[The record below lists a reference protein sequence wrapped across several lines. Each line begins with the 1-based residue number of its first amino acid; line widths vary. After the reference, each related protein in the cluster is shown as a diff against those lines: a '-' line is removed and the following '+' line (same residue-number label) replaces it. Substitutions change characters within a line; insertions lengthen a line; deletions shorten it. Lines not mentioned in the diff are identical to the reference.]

1 MERSEKL
8 CVTNNPGNRSNLQ
21 IQEIIH
27 DDIISDL
34 TNRFDYSNI
43 TDNNSIIIEENK
55 TTYEILTTRNKNKN
69 NITSNI
75 DFGECESILREYYDI
90 DGNQSIYILKMDT
103 YLDGKTGP
111 TVVYELF
118 SPSVLGNLEQLD
130 ISICEGEKVSISYS
144 MYLEN
149 PELYDKNNPIYSD
162 ICHPYTSEDGLDMTL
177 SSKQQDYVNNNKSL
191 CEENCEYTGYDK
203 INQFVQCNCDI
214 KDSSTMISDI
224 KVDKSKLY
232 DFMGIDKL
240 ANFDVLKCVNLIVQ
254 KEYLIGNIGFYAFMP
269 SFICYFFA
277 VIIFYAKDLNA
288 IKIKINNLVIA
299 KKNLEYLRDRKKKLI
314 EDEIKN
320 RKDKYVQPVFL
331 QFMNKKKMI
340 KSEVNRADI
349 NIYNVE
355 NDKLITNEKSSTKFK
370 LNDTIE
376 EKVTEEDIPEDSSA
390 ARIKPPTNTIINVNN
405 IHNDI
410 IIVKKGSN
418 NANPPKTSG
427 SSKKSKKNKVSEDL
441 EFLSLN
447 VDFRVKIEQIEK
459 EENKMKVFLKK
470 NDKELNDLNF
480 KSAVKNDNR
489 TFGRMYFSFLKAEH
503 LLVRIINK
511 KDYNSMI
518 VKLYL
523 FLYNTGLSYTVNGL
537 FFDDEAI
544 EQIFADGGQFNFI
557 NQIPQIIYSSIIS
570 FILFSILDYL
580 ALTEDSV
587 LGIKKAKVAKVA
599 EKKANDIIRT
609 LLIKYVFFFILSFF
623 FMLACWY
630 YMTCF
635 CAVYRNTQF
644 HLLKDTLISFGIS
657 LLSPFVTKLVPT
669 FFRLY
674 GLRKRSQ
681 IIFRIGEFSQL
692 LL

>member
-1 MERSEKL
+1 
-8 CVTNNPGNRSNLQ
+8 
-21 IQEIIH
+21 
-27 DDIISDL
+27 
-34 TNRFDYSNI
+34 
-43 TDNNSIIIEENK
+43 
-55 TTYEILTTRNKNKN
+55 
-69 NITSNI
+69 
-75 DFGECESILREYYDI
+75 
-90 DGNQSIYILKMDT
+90 
-103 YLDGKTGP
+103 
-111 TVVYELF
+111 
-118 SPSVLGNLEQLD
+118 
-130 ISICEGEKVSISYS
+130 
-144 MYLEN
+144 
-149 PELYDKNNPIYSD
+149 
-162 ICHPYTSEDGLDMTL
+162 
-177 SSKQQDYVNNNKSL
+177 
-191 CEENCEYTGYDK
+191 
-203 INQFVQCNCDI
+203 
-214 KDSSTMISDI
+214 
-224 KVDKSKLY
+224 
-232 DFMGIDKL
+232 
-240 ANFDVLKCVNLIVQ
+240 
-254 KEYLIGNIGFYAFMP
+254 
-269 SFICYFFA
+269 
-277 VIIFYAKDLNA
+277 
-288 IKIKINNLVIA
+288 
-299 KKNLEYLRDRKKKLI
+299 
-314 EDEIKN
+314 
-320 RKDKYVQPVFL
+320 
-331 QFMNKKKMI
+331 
-340 KSEVNRADI
+340 
-349 NIYNVE
+349 
-355 NDKLITNEKSSTKFK
+355 
-370 LNDTIE
+370 
-376 EKVTEEDIPEDSSA
+376 
-390 ARIKPPTNTIINVNN
+390 
-405 IHNDI
+405 
-410 IIVKKGSN
+410 
-418 NANPPKTSG
+418 
-427 SSKKSKKNKVSEDL
+427 L
-441 EFLSLN
+441 EFLRLN

-489 TFGRMYFSFLKAEH
+489 TFWRMYFSFLKAEH